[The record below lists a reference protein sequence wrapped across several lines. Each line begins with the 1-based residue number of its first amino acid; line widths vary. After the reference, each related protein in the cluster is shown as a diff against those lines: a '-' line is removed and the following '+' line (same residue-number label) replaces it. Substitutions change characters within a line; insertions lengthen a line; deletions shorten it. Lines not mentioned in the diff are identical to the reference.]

1 MNYVFRNSLQMHT
14 LKVRGHLPQVGYGP
28 AEKGVVMRY
37 STHLVSIKVIGMA
50 FAILLAP
57 MIMGQDSMDC
67 TGDTSLAVLEFKPF
81 QMPGQELP
89 DDLLGF
95 EPSKLVYRL
104 DLPDSVERGFLVAEP
119 TDPTSLVVV
128 HCYVGAEE
136 VGLHVMDPATGWFV
150 IELPEGDSTVRVT
163 VSATGGA
170 EGWYAI
176 DVFRCGTAAEC
187 GLI

>member
-1 MNYVFRNSLQMHT
+1 
-14 LKVRGHLPQVGYGP
+14 
-28 AEKGVVMRY
+28 MRY
-37 STHLVSIKVIGMA
+37 ATHLVSIKVLGVA

-119 TDPTSLVVV
+119 TDPAALVVV
-128 HCYVGAEE
+128 TCRVGAEL
-136 VGLHVMDPATGWFV
+136 VGVHAMDPALGWFV
-150 IELPEGDSTVRVT
+150 IELPEGDSTVRVN
-163 VSATGGA
+163 VSAAGGA

-187 GLI
+187 GLL